1 MIVVM
6 RIGHRPERDKRIT
19 THVGLVGRAFGA
31 SGILIDTPDEKIE
44 ETLRAVSRNFGG
56 RFSVR
61 TGVKWLPYMRRW
73 KREGGAIAHLT
84 MYGER
89 VDDIM
94 PRIKEKINVP
104 KAKKLMVV
112 VGAEKVPKEV
122 YNLADFN
129 VAVGNQPHSEVA
141 ALAIFLDRYFSGWE
155 LTKSFKGKKYIVPC
169 AKGKK
174 VVSEAQKNRA
184 ESKSG
189 L

>member
-1 MIVVM
+1 M

-31 SGILIDTPDEKIE
+31 SGIMIDTPDEKIE
-44 ETLRAVSRNFGG
+44 KTLHAVSRNFGG
-56 RFSVR
+56 RFSVK
-61 TGVKWLPYMRRW
+61 TGVKWLPEMRKW

-89 VDDIM
+89 LDDVM
-94 PRIKEKINVP
+94 PHILERAKESKN
-104 KAKKLMVV
+104 LMVV

-141 ALAIFLDRYFSGWE
+141 ALAMFLDRYFSGKQF
-155 LTKSFKGKKYIVPC
+155 TKNFKGNKTIVPC
-169 AKGKK
+169 ERGKK
-174 VVSEAQKNRA
+174 VIKA
-184 ESKSG
+184 EKA
-189 L
+189 